1 MLEQSFTNYN
11 IQRHKLPIHRLS
23 RNFNMISFSGK
34 EEGYYIKGKLADVI
48 HLAGRGGKAEL
59 MNKFFHLALQS

>member
-1 MLEQSFTNYN
+1 
-11 IQRHKLPIHRLS
+11 
-23 RNFNMISFSGK
+23 MISFGGK
-34 EEGYYIKGKLADVI
+34 EEGYYIEGKLADVI